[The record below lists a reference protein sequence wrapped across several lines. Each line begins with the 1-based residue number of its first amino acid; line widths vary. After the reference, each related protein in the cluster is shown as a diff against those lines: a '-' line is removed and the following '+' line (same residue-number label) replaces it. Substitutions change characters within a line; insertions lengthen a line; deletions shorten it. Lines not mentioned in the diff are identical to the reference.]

1 MPFLAFIIA
10 LGVVVFAMPTLIQVA
25 KLKHLVDAPG
35 DARKIHKRSVPTIGG
50 VVVVFGFLFSALLA
64 LPSLTIPDG
73 GNLDA
78 RWLYMMGAAFA
89 LFYVGLKDDLIGLS
103 PAKKLLVHL
112 VLGTLLLWGGGFRI
126 ETFGGLFG
134 IYELPFWI
142 SFPFSM
148 FVYIVVVNAINLI
161 DGIDGLAG
169 GYGALA
175 FGAFGAFF
183 WYTGNPVPAV
193 LAISFAGSLLGFLV
207 YNFHPARIFMGDCGS
222 LVLGLVAYTFATE
235 LLNTP
240 QHHLPLVLSGI
251 SLPVLGMSLLA
262 YPLVDTLRVF
272 TLRALDGRSPFS
284 PDKNH
289 LHHRLIMAGYGHRG
303 SSVILYL
310 YTMGFIA
317 LPVGTHL
324 LAPELNQNLLF
335 VGELVLAFL
344 AFVPLLR
351 NTRFAHKREE
361 VRIQQLATNAAPGHG
376 VASQPK
382 RRKAFARSHAV
393 QSESVGA

>member
-1 MPFLAFIIA
+1 MPLLALIIA
-10 LGVVVFAMPTLIQVA
+10 FGIVVFAMPTLIQVA

-35 DARKIHKRSVPTIGG
+35 DVRKIHKRSVPTIGG
-50 VVVVFGFLFSALLA
+50 VVVVFGFLFSALLT
-64 LPSLTIPDG
+64 LPSLTIPEG
-73 GNLDA
+73 GSFDA
-78 RWLYMMGAAFA
+78 RWMYMMGAAFA

-112 VLGTLLLWGGGFRI
+112 VLGTMLLWGGGFRI

-134 IYELPFWI
+134 VHELPLWI
-142 SFPFSM
+142 SYPFSL
-148 FVYIVVVNAINLI
+148 FVYIVVVNAVNLI

-183 WYTGNPVPAV
+183 WFTGNSVPAV
-193 LAISFAGSLLGFLV
+193 LAIAFAGSLLGFLV
-207 YNFHPARIFMGDCGS
+207 YNFNPARIFMGDCGS
-222 LVLGLVAYTFATE
+222 LVLGLVAYTFASE

-240 QHHLPLVLSGI
+240 QHHLPLALSGL
-251 SLPVLGMSLLA
+251 SLPVLGMSFLA

-289 LHHRLIMAGYGHRG
+289 LHHRLIMSGYGHR
-303 SSVILYL
+303 SASFVLYV
-310 YTMGFIA
+310 YSAGFMS
-317 LPVGTHL
+317 LPVL
-324 LAPELNQNLLF
+324 VYMLAPELNQNLLF
-335 VGELVLAFL
+335 IAELVLAFI

-361 VRIQQLATNAAPGHG
+361 VRIQQIASSQQDAPRPSKK
-376 VASQPK
+376 A
-382 RRKAFARSHAV
+382 REKAFARSAAV
-393 QSESVGA
+393 PTESVGV

>member
-1 MPFLAFIIA
+1 VPLLALIIA
-10 LGVVVFAMPTLIQVA
+10 FGIVVFAMPTLIQVA

-35 DARKIHKRSVPTIGG
+35 DVRKIHKRSVPTIGG
-50 VVVVFGFLFSALLA
+50 VVVVFGFLFSALLI
-64 LPSLTIPDG
+64 LPSLTFSEG
-73 GNLDA
+73 GSFDA

-134 IYELPFWI
+134 IHELPLLI
-142 SFPFSM
+142 SYPFSL

-183 WYTGNPVPAV
+183 WFTDNPAPAI
-193 LAISFAGSLLGFLV
+193 LAIAFAGSLLGFLV

-222 LVLGLVAYTFATE
+222 LVLGLVAYTFASE

-240 QHHLPLVLSGI
+240 EHHLPLAFSGI

-272 TLRALDGRSPFS
+272 TLRAMDGRSPFS

-303 SSVILYL
+303 ASIILYV
-310 YTMGFIA
+310 YSIGFMA
-317 LPVGTHL
+317 LPVL
-324 LAPELNQNLLF
+324 VYLMVPELDQNLLF
-335 VGELVLAFL
+335 ISELVLAFI

-351 NTRFAHKREE
+351 KTHFAHKREE
-361 VRIQQLATNAAPGHG
+361 VRTQQIDSTQETAPKP
-376 VASQPK
+376 SK
-382 RRKAFARSHAV
+382 KARQKSSVRHSSIRA
-393 QSESVGA
+393 ESVGI

>member
-1 MPFLAFIIA
+1 MPYLALIIA
-10 LGVVVFAMPTLIQVA
+10 LGIVVFSMPTLIQVA

-35 DARKIHKRSVPTIGG
+35 DIRKIHKRSIPTIGG
-50 VVVVFGFLFSALLA
+50 VVVVFGFLFSAMLT
-64 LPSLTIPDG
+64 LPTLTVLEG
-73 GNLDA
+73 GNFDA

-112 VLGTLLLWGGGFRI
+112 ILGTLLMAGGGFRI

-134 IYELPFWI
+134 VYELPLWV
-142 SFPFSM
+142 SFPFSL

-183 WYTGNPVPAV
+183 WFTDNTVPSI
-193 LAISFAGSLLGFLV
+193 LAIAFAGSLLGFLV

-222 LVLGLVAYTFATE
+222 LVLGLVAYTFAAE

-240 QHHLPLVLSGI
+240 QHHLPMSLSGI

-289 LHHRLIMAGYGHRG
+289 LHHRLIMSGLSHRG
-303 SSVILYL
+303 ASMVLYA
-310 YTMGFIA
+310 YTFGFIA
-317 LPVGTHL
+317 LPVL
-324 LAPELNQNLLF
+324 ACIIAPELNQNFLF
-335 VGELVLAFL
+335 IAELVLAFV

-351 NTRFAHKREE
+351 NTRFSHQREE
-361 VRIQQLATNAAPGHG
+361 VRIQQIASNQEIALKPSRKNGKMPDIRRAATRQESIG
-376 VASQPK
+376 V
-382 RRKAFARSHAV
+382 
-393 QSESVGA
+393 

>member
-1 MPFLAFIIA
+1 MLFFAFIIA
-10 LGVVVFAMPTLIQVA
+10 LGIVVFAMPTLIQVA

-35 DARKIHKRSVPTIGG
+35 DARKIHKRTVPTIGG
-50 VVVVFGFLFSALLA
+50 VVVVFGFLFSAMLA

-73 GNLDA
+73 GTFDG

-148 FVYIVVVNAINLI
+148 FVYIVVVNAVNLI

-175 FGAFGAFF
+175 FGGFGAFF

-240 QHHLPLVLSGI
+240 EHHLPLVLSGI

-310 YTMGFIA
+310 YTAGFMAI
-317 LPVGTHL
+317 PVGAHL
-324 LAPELNQNLLF
+324 LAPAMNPNLLF
-335 VGELVLAFL
+335 VAELVLAFL

-361 VRIQQLATNAAPGHG
+361 VRIQQLASEAAPGNG
-376 VASQPK
+376 VASRPK
-382 RRKAFARSHAV
+382 RSKAFARSEGV
-393 QSESVGA
+393 QTESVGV

>member
-1 MPFLAFIIA
+1 MPFLALIIA
-10 LGVVVFAMPTLIQVA
+10 FGIVVFAMPTLIQVA

-35 DARKIHKRSVPTIGG
+35 DIRKIHNRSVPTIGG
-50 VVVVFGFLFSALLA
+50 VVVVFGFLFSAMLT
-64 LPSLTIPDG
+64 LPSLNIPEG
-73 GNLDA
+73 GSFDA

-112 VLGTLLLWGGGFRI
+112 ILGTLLLSGGGFRI

-134 IYELPFWI
+134 IHELPFWI
-142 SFPFSM
+142 SFPFSL

-169 GYGALA
+169 GYGTLA

-183 WYTGNPVPAV
+183 WFSGNPVPAI
-193 LAISFAGSLLGFLV
+193 LAIAFAGSLLGFLV
-207 YNFHPARIFMGDCGS
+207 YNFNPARIFMGDCGS
-222 LVLGLVAYTFATE
+222 LVLGLVAYTFAAE

-240 QHHLPLVLSGI
+240 QHHLPMSLSGI

-289 LHHRLIMAGYGHRG
+289 LHHRLIMSGYGHRG
-303 SSVILYL
+303 ASVILYV
-310 YTMGFIA
+310 YSAGFMA
-317 LPVGTHL
+317 LPVL
-324 LAPELNQNLLF
+324 VYWMVPELNQNLLF
-335 VGELVLAFL
+335 VSELALAFVP
-344 AFVPLLR
+344 FVPLLR

-361 VRIQQLATNAAPGHG
+361 VRIQQI
-376 VASQPK
+376 ASSQEPTQK
-382 RRKAFARSHAV
+382 PPRKNGRKAFARKAPVHP
-393 QSESVGA
+393 ESVGV